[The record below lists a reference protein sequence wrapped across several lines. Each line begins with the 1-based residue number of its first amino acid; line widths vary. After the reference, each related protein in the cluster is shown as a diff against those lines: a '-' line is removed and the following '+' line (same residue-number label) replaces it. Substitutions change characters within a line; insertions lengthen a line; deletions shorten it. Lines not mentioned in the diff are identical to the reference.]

1 MRKLLFLTSLMRWG
15 TNALVCFL
23 SLFIAQ
29 SQGMWRYLPIVLL
42 VFFDIISLIVVKR
55 NSYGKPF
62 GLSLI
67 DLLVSWVSVV
77 SLLRYKEFIPAT
89 IAFALSIIFT
99 LMEYNFHSADNGE
112 DSETD

>member
-62 GLSLI
+62 
-67 DLLVSWVSVV
+67 
-77 SLLRYKEFIPAT
+77 IPAT